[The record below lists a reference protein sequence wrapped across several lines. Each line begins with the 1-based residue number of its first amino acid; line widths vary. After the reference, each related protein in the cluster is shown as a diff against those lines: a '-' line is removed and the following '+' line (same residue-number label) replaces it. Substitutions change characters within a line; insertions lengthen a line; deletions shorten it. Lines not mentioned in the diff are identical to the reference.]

1 MHLGM
6 CAESRKEKLRL
17 PFAMTNDFSQP
28 IRRLFKPLAIFLTM
42 LVLAVGLWFGWGV
55 VQAAPAFADPLNTSE
70 QVQAETVPKREGIRY
85 IAEEI
90 AQSSFQDEFGIFNLF
105 IIFFVTLGPLKVIP
119 PFVQLTRTANRSLRR
134 QLAFRSTAVSTF
146 VILLVVL
153 IGRNVLEVWQIQ
165 LPSLMIAGG
174 ILLSLVALQL
184 VLTQYGPSQVQ
195 PTSSDPPDLQL
206 AITPLAFPT
215 IFTEMVLVAPLLFF
229 TRMLPMSMVRPPRRT
244 IPTVL
249 PPFGIAIALTLM
261 IVSTEL
267 GLNAWVVI
275 VLLLIVMG
283 LNLVSMLAARPI
295 FKFIRPVTLKILGF
309 TLGVMQFALGIQ
321 FILTGLEIQTLVIQ
335 ILLKSQ

>member
-1 MHLGM
+1 MLFT
-6 CAESRKEKLRL
+6 L
-17 PFAMTNDFSQP
+17 TNVSTLNP
-28 IRRLFKPLAIFLTM
+28 RRFVKPLVIFLTM
-42 LVLAVGLWFGWGV
+42 LVLTTGLWLGV
-55 VQAAPAFADPLNTSE
+55 GIFQQNSSTFAAPSNSSE
-70 QVQAETVPKREGIRY
+70 QVREETQPQREGLWY
-85 IAEEI
+85 IAEEV
-90 AQSSFQDEFGIFNLF
+90 AQSNLQDEFGIFNLF

-119 PFVQLTRTANRSLRR
+119 TFVQFTREASRSLRR
-134 QLAFRSTAVSTF
+134 QLAFRSTAVSTV

-153 IGRNVLEVWQIQ
+153 IGRNILEVWQIQ

-184 VLTQYGPSQVQ
+184 VLTQYSPNQQ
-195 PTSSDPPDLQL
+195 PPTSPDPPDLHL

-215 IFTEMVLVAPLLFF
+215 I
-229 TRMLPMSMVRPPRRT
+229 
-244 IPTVL
+244 L

-275 VLLLIVMG
+275 FLLLVVMG
-283 LNLVSMLAARPI
+283 LNLTSMLAARPI
-295 FKFIRPVTLKILGF
+295 FKFVRPVTLKILGF

-335 ILLKSQ
+335 ILLEGQ

>member
-1 MHLGM
+1 M
-6 CAESRKEKLRL
+6 

-215 IFTEMVLVAPLLFF
+215 I
-229 TRMLPMSMVRPPRRT
+229 
-244 IPTVL
+244 L